1 MKSLI
6 RDIRNQPDHVR
17 ELIALLCTVVV
28 GVGIGVIWFHSF
40 KHDVYALLNPKPDQS
55 SDARSFA
62 SDTTSLFGYIG
73 KAFSQSKAQIEDFL
87 TRSDSNESLSPQESG
102 QPHAL
107 PVTGN
112 K

>member
-17 ELIALLCTVVV
+17 ELLVLLCTVVV
-28 GVGIGVIWFHSF
+28 GAGIGMIWFHSF
-40 KHDVYALLNPKPDQS
+40 KQDVYALLNPQPEQS
-55 SDARSFA
+55 DDRSFA

-73 KAFSQSKAQIEDFL
+73 KAFSQSKAQIENFIAG
-87 TRSDSNESLSPQESG
+87 SDSKEPATSQESG